1 MMGNVIAQPGQCLKI
16 KGMAMGKKHKDGKKH
31 KKKKDQTEYTIVDL
45 SPALTQAARSM
56 RTVLSRNLLE
66 SGLYAGQDGVILSL
80 AESDGMTAGGLAQK
94 LGVKAPTMTRTI
106 GRMEAQGFLERKPD
120 AEDARLTKVYLTEL
134 GRGSVQAIELA
145 ASSCDK
151 LATLDFSEK
160 EIRNLVRLLK
170 AIDANLQAEAVHVD
184 EDEED

>member
-1 MMGNVIAQPGQCLKI
+1 
-16 KGMAMGKKHKDGKKH
+16 MGKKHKDGKKN
-31 KKKKDQTEYTIVDL
+31 KSKKKDQTEYTLIDL

-134 GRGSVQAIELA
+134 GRGSVQAIEMA
-145 ASSCDK
+145 ASACDR
-151 LATLDFSEK
+151 LATLEFSEK

-170 AIDANLQAEAVHVD
+170 AIDGNLQAEALHIEEPD
-184 EDEED
+184 ED

>member
-1 MMGNVIAQPGQCLKI
+1 
-16 KGMAMGKKHKDGKKH
+16 MGKKHKLGKKN
-31 KKKKDQTEYTIVDL
+31 KSKKKDQTEYTLVDL

-134 GRGSVQAIELA
+134 GRGSVKAIEHA
-145 ASSCDK
+145 ASACDR
-151 LATLDFSEK
+151 LATQDFSEK

-170 AIDANLQAEAVHVD
+170 AIDGNLQTEVIPVEEPD
-184 EDEED
+184 ED